1 MRNLS
6 YLLILIVLALTMQS
20 CRPLSEVTYFQ
31 PFDSTTVQ
39 KGPGKV
45 IYPNFNKDTAKITK
59 VDFEATI
66 QPHDIISIFVN
77 SLSPEASS
85 FFNTMSI
92 TERPQSG
99 DNFTTRPNVGY
110 LVDAY
115 GDIEMPLVG
124 KMHIGGYTTQVARD
138 TIASRLDK
146 FLQYPTVRL
155 YIENFRVTILGEVY
169 RPGVY
174 SVTNEKIT
182 IPEALGQA
190 GDMTIYGNRKKV
202 LLIREEN
209 GIKSYINVDITRR
222 DLFSSPYYYLHSGDI
237 LYVTP
242 VRDRVASAD
251 NFYRITPIIIAAL
264 TLLGV
269 IALRFAGK

>member
-1 MRNLS
+1 
-6 YLLILIVLALTMQS
+6 
-20 CRPLSEVTYFQ
+20 
-31 PFDSTTVQ
+31 
-39 KGPGKV
+39 
-45 IYPNFNKDTAKITK
+45 

-66 QPHDIISIFVN
+66 QPHDIISIFVT

-138 TIASRLDK
+138 TIASRLEK

-202 LLIREEN
+202 LLVREEN
-209 GIKSYINVDITRR
+209 GIKSYINIDLTRR

-237 LYVTP
+237 LYCTP

>member
-1 MRNLS
+1 
-6 YLLILIVLALTMQS
+6 
-20 CRPLSEVTYFQ
+20 
-31 PFDSTTVQ
+31 
-39 KGPGKV
+39 
-45 IYPNFNKDTAKITK
+45 
-59 VDFEATI
+59 
-66 QPHDIISIFVN
+66 
-77 SLSPEASS
+77 
-85 FFNTMSI
+85 MSI

-138 TIASRLDK
+138 TIASRLEK

-202 LLIREEN
+202 LLVREEN
-209 GIKSYINVDITRR
+209 GIKSYINIDLTRR

-237 LYVTP
+237 LYCTP